1 MGLWIKYF
9 YDGTKEIG
17 TDYDIEE
24 GLASWSQGELTN
36 IKGVVLSIDFGTKI
50 FLEVPNTEWHQFDRM
65 SVLVTY
71 GTTKPKRQ
79 YRVIQALIK
88 QEHVG
93 LPLLYHLNSSHVMV
107 SNNTFDVRHK
117 GFMESILPNRVG
129 KWLSVVMQEDK
140 KSIVVFSE
148 RGKINE

>member
-17 TDYDIEE
+17 TDYDIQE

-36 IKGVVLSIDFGTKI
+36 IKGVVLSLDADNKI
-50 FLEVPNTEWHQFDRM
+50 FLEVPNTEWYQFDRM
-65 SVLVTY
+65 SALMTY
-71 GTTKPKRQ
+71 GKTKSKRQ

-88 QEHVG
+88 QEHIG
-93 LPLLYHLNSSHVMV
+93 SSLFYNIPKSHILV
-107 SNNTFDVRHK
+107 SDNASSV
-117 GFMESILPNRVG
+117 ESKFLIEEISSDRTG
-129 KWLSVVMQEDK
+129 KWLSVIVEEDK
-140 KSIVVFSE
+140 KPVIVFSK